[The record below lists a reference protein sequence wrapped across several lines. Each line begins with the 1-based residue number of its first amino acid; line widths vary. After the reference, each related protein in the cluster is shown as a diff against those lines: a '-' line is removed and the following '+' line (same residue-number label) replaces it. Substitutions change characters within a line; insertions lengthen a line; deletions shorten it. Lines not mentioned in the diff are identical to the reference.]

1 MRACVLGAESLD
13 LDEPAKGTPEG
24 HLLAEMEELW
34 VEAGAIWDRCE
45 DWREFRGFVAADYSQ
60 VFRALLSLRHRALS
74 FLEFG
79 SGLGVIAIMASR
91 LGFRAYGIESESR
104 LVTMSCQLAEKYAS
118 DAQFATGNFIP
129 DDYEW
134 SPKHIDGDFRTA
146 LDDASGY
153 DELDMELRDFD
164 LVYAYPWPD
173 EYPLYQDILRQ
184 CGGKNSLLLTYDV
197 REGMLLDQIF
207 RGR

>member
-1 MRACVLGAESLD
+1 MDAKWL
-13 LDEPAKGTPEG
+13 EPDGPADGTPES
-24 HLLAEMEELW
+24 HLLAEMEPLW
-34 VEAGAIWDRCE
+34 LEAGAIWDRCE
-45 DWREFRGFVAADYSQ
+45 DCQEFRGFVAADYSQ
-60 VFRALLSLRHRALS
+60 VFRALLSLRSRALT

-104 LVTMSCQLAEKYAS
+104 LVRMSCELAEKYAS

-129 DDYEW
+129 QDYEW
-134 SPKHIDGDFRTA
+134 TPKHGHGDFRTV
-146 LDDASGY
+146 LDDLSGY

-164 LVYAYPWPD
+164 LVYAYPWPE

-184 CGGKNSLLLTYDV
+184 CGGGNSLLLTYDV
-197 REGMLLDQIF
+197 REGMLLD
-207 RGR
+207 RCH

>member
-1 MRACVLGAESLD
+1 MESL
-13 LDEPAKGTPEG
+13 
-24 HLLAEMEELW
+24 W
-34 VEAGAIWDRCE
+34 SEAGAIWDRCE
-45 DWREFRGFVAADYSQ
+45 DCREFGGFVAADYGQ
-60 VFRALLSLRHRALS
+60 VFRALLSLRAKALT

-104 LVTMSCQLAEKYAS
+104 LVGMSCQLAEKYGS

-129 DDYEW
+129 QDYKW
-134 SPKHIDGDFRTA
+134 TPTYGDGDFRTA

-164 LVYAYPWPD
+164 LVYAYPWPE
-173 EYPLYQDILRQ
+173 EYPFYQDIVRQ
-184 CGGKNSLLLTYDV
+184 CGGHNTLLLTYDV
-197 REGMLLDQIF
+197 REGMQLDRCQ
-207 RGR
+207 RGD